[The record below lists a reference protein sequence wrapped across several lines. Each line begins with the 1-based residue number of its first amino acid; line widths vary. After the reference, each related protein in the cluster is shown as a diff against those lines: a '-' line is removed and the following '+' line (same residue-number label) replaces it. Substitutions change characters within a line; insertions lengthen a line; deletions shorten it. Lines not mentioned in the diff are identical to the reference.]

1 MPVRQTCVKQASHY
15 HYAMK
20 FFLACMIHLLIAAV
34 LAWGLLLAIAGKPVL
49 LIAGVVGYLILLGKI
64 GCAAH

>member
-1 MPVRQTCVKQASHY
+1 MPAPRTCVKDASHY

-20 FFLACMIHLLIAAV
+20 FFLACVIYLLIAAV

-49 LIAGVVGYLILLGKI
+49 LIAGVVTYLILLGKI